1 MGRTIEA
8 YFKSHTERERERERE
23 IHGKWNNVLQSNE
36 FEQDT
41 WEYVAKIETNVF
53 AFKV

>member
-8 YFKSHTERERERERE
+8 YFKSQRERERE
-23 IHGKWNNVLQSNE
+23 IHGKWNNILQSNE